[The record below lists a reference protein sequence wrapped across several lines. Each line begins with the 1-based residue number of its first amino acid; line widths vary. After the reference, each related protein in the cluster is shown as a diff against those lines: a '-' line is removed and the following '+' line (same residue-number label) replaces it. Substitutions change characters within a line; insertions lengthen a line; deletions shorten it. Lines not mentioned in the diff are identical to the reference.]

1 MDRPVPTVMLLFA
14 VIAVACGAAKLN
26 AQPMASNDSDFRTYG
41 ESGAALALVT
51 ATEGGSCLNPTGASR
66 TGAVAFTSNG
76 LLLTCQSGSWKSL
89 FDSSEIANPGYTR
102 LPSGLIIQYGSFGD
116 YSTGGFSGAKPPKV
130 IFRKPFTTACISA
143 SGTHMMG
150 YIAASAATYAA
161 IVSCDKT
168 GIQFDATV
176 PGRHWM
182 AIGY

>member
-1 MDRPVPTVMLLFA
+1 
-14 VIAVACGAAKLN
+14 
-26 AQPMASNDSDFRTYG
+26 MA
-41 ESGAALALVT
+41 
-51 ATEGGSCLNPTGASR
+51 
-66 TGAVAFTSNG
+66 
-76 LLLTCQSGSWKSL
+76 CQSGSWASL

-102 LPSGLIIQYGSFGD
+102 LPSGLIIQYGSFGG
-116 YSTGGFSGAKPPKV
+116 YSTGGFSGANPPKV

-150 YIAASAATYAA
+150 YGSATAAAYAA